1 LYKKI
6 LIKISLLII
15 LFVILNLIYSKWF
28 YESDIQ
34 KHSDIINLVRDLPN
48 DADIIYIGESS
59 NITFRGDD
67 IDKRPIS
74 AFVGDFFPELSTFDI
89 TKPASHAGIYK
100 VLLENI
106 PEENKVKTIV
116 VTLNLRSFNA
126 TWLYSNLET
135 PFQKSLVLIKPY
147 PPLFNR
153 FLLSFKAYDIK
164 SEREREEQFK
174 KKWRQDKFQ
183 LPYKFQFQN
192 VIEWDKWMANSG
204 IKDSNGNIDLKQ
216 TELACHYIKT
226 YGFQLDTINNI
237 RIKNFNEI
245 IELANKRGWNLVF
258 NLLAENTEKAKE
270 LVGDDLI
277 YMMSQNAK
285 ILESYYLQRGVTV
298 VNNLNEVEDKQFID
312 QHWTTEHYAEKGRKV
327 IASNVAKALK
337 TWHNDFYEQVDYN
350 IAYQTDFFNNC
361 ENKHV
366 VWGQM
371 QTITNETAFSGKNS
385 SQTGAGN
392 DFSITLEYPLEAIPD
407 SLKRKLVINLMLYQ
421 TSIKHDAKLVLQA
434 SGKDFSYYWNG
445 FDLKN
450 EVKEENKWI
459 MFNKTITIPDS
470 IKQADLIK
478 IYVYNP
484 SKEKIFIDDFRIKIE
499 EVE

>member
-1 LYKKI
+1 MYKKI
-6 LIKISLLII
+6 LIKISFLII
-15 LFVILNLIYSKWF
+15 VFVILNLIYSKWF

-34 KHSDIINLVRDLPN
+34 KYSDIINLVRDIPN

-74 AFVGDFFPELSTFDI
+74 AFVADYFPKLNTFDI

-116 VTLNLRSFNA
+116 VTLNLRSFDA
-126 TWLYSNLET
+126 QWIYSNLET
-135 PFQKSLVLIKPY
+135 SLQKSLVLLKPY

-164 SEREREEQFK
+164 SERERERQFK
-174 KKWRQDKFQ
+174 RKWKKDKFH
-183 LPYKFQFQN
+183 LPFEFPFRDVK
-192 VIEWDKWMANSG
+192 EWDAYMWKNG
-204 IKDSNGNIDLKQ
+204 IKNADGSKNQKL
-216 TELACHYIKT
+216 TELACHYIKA

-237 RIKNFNEI
+237 RIKDFDEI
-245 IELANKRGWNLVF
+245 IELANKRDWNLVF
-258 NLLAENTEKAKE
+258 NLMAENTEKAKE

-277 YMMSQNAK
+277 YMMRQNAK
-285 ILESYYLQRGVTV
+285 ILESYYQHRGVTV
-298 VNNLNEVEDKQFID
+298 VNNLNAVEDEQFID
-312 QHWTTEHYAEKGRKV
+312 QHWTTEHYAEKGRKI
-327 IASNVAKALK
+327 IATNVAEVLK
-337 TWHNDFYEQVDYN
+337 KWYNDFYEKVDYN
-350 IAYQTDFFNNC
+350 IAYQTDFFNDF
-361 ENKHV
+361 ENKYV

-392 DFSITLEYPLEAIPD
+392 DFSITMEYPLKVIPD
-407 SLKRKLVINLMLYQ
+407 SLKRNIVVELMLNQ
-421 TSIKHDAKLVLQA
+421 TSLNHDAKLVLQA
-434 SGKDFSYYWNG
+434 SGTDFSYYWNG

-450 EVKEENKWI
+450 EVREKNKWI
-459 MFNKTITIPDS
+459 KYKQTISIPDS

-484 SKEKIFIDDFRIKIE
+484 SQEKIFIDDFRIKIE
-499 EVE
+499 E

>member
-1 LYKKI
+1 MYKKI
-6 LIKISLLII
+6 LIKIPLLFI
-15 LFVILNLIYSKWF
+15 LFVALNFIYSKWF
-28 YESDIQ
+28 YETDIQ
-34 KHSDIINLVRDLPN
+34 EHSKIINLVRDIPKN
-48 DADIIYIGESS
+48 ADIIYIGESS

-74 AFVGDFFPELSTFDI
+74 AFVGDYFPELNTFDI

-106 PEENKVKTIV
+106 PEDNKVKTIV
-116 VTLNLRSFNA
+116 VTLNLRSFDA
-126 TWLYSNLET
+126 TWIYSNLET
-135 PFQKSLVLIKPY
+135 SLQKSLVLIKPY

-164 SEREREEQFK
+164 SERERETQFK
-174 KKWRQDKFQ
+174 KKWRNDKFHLQ
-183 LPYKFQFQN
+183 YEFQFNN
-192 VIEWDKWMANSG
+192 VIEWDNWMANSG
-204 IKDSNGNIDLKQ
+204 VKDSNGNIDHKQ

-226 YGFQLDTINNI
+226 YGFQIDTSNNP
-237 RIKNFNEI
+237 RIKDFNEI
-245 IELANKRGWNLVF
+245 IELAHKRGWNLVF

-277 YMMSQNAK
+277 FMMSENVK
-285 ILESYYLQRGVTV
+285 ILENYYRNRGVEV
-298 VNNLNEVEDKQFID
+298 VNNLNTVESEQFID
-312 QHWTTEHYAEKGRKV
+312 QLWTTEHYAEKGRKT
-327 IASNVAKALK
+327 IAKNVAETLRI
-337 TWHNDFYEQVDYN
+337 WHSEFYKKVDFN
-350 IAYQTDFFNNC
+350 ISYQTDFFNDC
-361 ENKHV
+361 ENKHE

-392 DFSITLEYPLEAIPD
+392 DFSITMEYPLKVIPD
-407 SLKRKLVINLMLYQ
+407 SLKRNIVIELMLNQ
-421 TSIKHDAKLVLQA
+421 ISSNHDAKLILQA
-434 SGKDFSYYWNG
+434 SGTDFSYYWNG

-450 EVKEENKWI
+450 EAKEENKWI

-499 EVE
+499 E